1 MTPRERLQAWLESAD
16 GDPCHA
22 GTHLGYER
30 YGSMKVGV
38 SDGIHYPICSAEEVL
53 TAFDALDPALQ
64 DEFVEEIVE
73 CPA

>member
-1 MTPRERLQAWLESAD
+1 MTPRERLKAWLDSDD

-22 GTHLGYER
+22 GSHLEYAC
-30 YGSMKVGV
+30 YGSMKVGI
-38 SDGIHYPICSAEEVL
+38 SDGISYPECSAEEVL

-64 DEFVEEIVE
+64 EEFVEGIVE